1 MDILKSFT
9 DNYEISVLNCSKRRA
24 VRGNLYF
31 ADMNDANI
39 VNTEFRTERVY
50 TIEIP
55 EGRLQALAELES
67 RFFNHHRHAKG
78 EIDLFEALVTKER
91 NEAYYRNTVEAV
103 DKAYRE
109 YSMLLH
115 LAGFQKE
122 I

>member
-1 MDILKSFT
+1 MDILESFI

-39 VNTEFRTERVY
+39 VNTEFRTEQVY

-55 EGRLQALAELES
+55 EGRLRALAELES
-67 RFFNHHRHAKG
+67 RFFNYHRHAKG

>member
-24 VRGNLYF
+24 VRDNLYF

-39 VNTEFRTERVY
+39 VTTEFRTEQVY

-55 EGRLQALAELES
+55 EGRLRALAELES
-67 RFFNHHRHAKG
+67 RFFNYHRHSKG

-103 DKAYRE
+103 NKAYRE